1 MPNTYKRTKVS
12 NDASARRLMID
23 ILTKYHKNKDISNR
37 SLGLVI
43 QALDKEINT
52 KGLMGRPEIHK
63 IDSLYQV
70 GAPAREVVKY
80 IAETGVGI
88 KGYNTKVFTPK
99 QLANDGVIKR
109 MRDFY
114 KYAKKR
120 GLNHAAAT
128 GLMSMVYGETLND
141 SIDDLFSYN
150 KTQRAT
156 AKGDNRI
163 VNHGLFSFENLR
175 RWDDK
180 KDKGKPKTNWV
191 EDPKYTYGSYQSYL
205 KANKRKDS
213 LESQFDYYLDTYLP
227 SKDSKFS
234 IDKVNTM
241 SAEDA
246 SVYFMKNQKPGFI
259 VDDSTTK
266 TLRSRANFLFK
277 SEFNNGGMIKNIST
291 LKAYPRRR
299 RYAGGGEVAFRNRFG
314 DVQGRSYGAEK
325 GIQGA
330 STMSGLS
337 TGTTIGGGL
346 GAGFTAAAA
355 AGAPALIGTTLGTW
369 GGPIGMAAGALIGG
383 LVGLFTGR
391 KKRRKAKREAE
402 EADRQRQI
410 ISGNERILQD
420 ELKLDNTNLQEGPLD
435 IYDDSNVNGITNY
448 QDNVNFRDNLVQPNI
463 QGTPF
468 NNIDLSSAFGRIA
481 ARCGGKLKRKR
492 CGGKAKR
499 YDNGGIIE
507 ETSSNTAEVNGPSHE
522 QGGVPY
528 GPNAEVEGGEAL
540 MTDADNAYVF
550 SDTLK
555 YNGTTFADLAKPLM
569 KHKGYLE
576 SSLPVKSMMLGRML
590 SLTDSSTY
598 AIDRNTNGRNAE
610 KANADLQRTNAQI
623 AAIQNELAQLYNLQ
637 ESMKAESGMEA
648 EPIKARC
655 GGRIKHK
662 CGGKIRKYYDGGQIV
677 DSFAPGYDVQ
687 RIDNNNIIQGQGL
700 AFTPNDK
707 IQIQVPLTQTQT
719 PSTVIQQGLRCG
731 GRTRKY
737 AGGGFISPGLIS
749 EIGGNL
755 IGGVSQLIT
764 NKGLIDSMESMRV
777 PETPI
782 INNIDLETDINTDAE
797 IGDINNTIRSIEKY
811 VTDNTSNSQVARQSI
826 LLARTQGSRMRNK
839 IRQDEYNKEVE
850 LRNRSRIINSEIDAR
865 NSQIRAENATN
876 RFNHEMEII
885 QRRSQQG
892 AAIGDIISSLGRSIS
907 TAYQS
912 KFDKENLQMANL
924 INVLKDDK
932 SRDYIFNNM
941 PKDAL
946 MRMFGISSLKDLK
959 KIQGG
964 STVPKHSLR
973 TKRLNRRSSVVPDAV
988 TMPDYY
994 YNFA

>member
-1 MPNTYKRTKVS
+1 MPNKYKRTKVAD
-12 NDASARRLMID
+12 DAQARRLLID
-23 ILTKYHKNKDISNR
+23 IFTKYHQSKDINNR
-37 SLGLVI
+37 SLGLAI
-43 QALDKEINT
+43 QALDKESNT
-52 KGLMGRPEIHK
+52 KGLIGRPEIHK

-80 IAETGVGI
+80 IAETGVGT

-99 QLANDGVIKR
+99 QLADDGVIKR

-114 KYAKKR
+114 NYAKKR
-120 GLNHAAAT
+120 GLNHAATT

-141 SIDDLFSYN
+141 SIDDLFSFN

-163 VNHGLFSFENLR
+163 ANHGLFSFENLR
-175 RWDDK
+175 KWDDK

-191 EDPKYTYGSYQSYL
+191 EDPNYTYGSYQSYL
-205 KANKRKDS
+205 KTNKRKDS

-234 IDKVNTM
+234 TDKVNAM

-246 SVYFMKNQKPGFI
+246 SVYFMKNQKPGFT

-299 RYAGGGEVAFRNRFG
+299 RYAGGGEVAFRDRFG
-314 DVQGRSYGAEK
+314 DVQGHSYGAEK

-330 STMSGLS
+330 TVRNTASIAGGI
-337 TGTTIGGGL
+337 GTAAGTAVGATALAGSTIGSWMPG
-346 GAGFTAAAA
+346 
-355 AGAPALIGTTLGTW
+355 IGTA
-369 GGPIGMAAGALIGG
+369 IGALVGG
-383 LVGLFTGR
+383 IVGLFTGR
-391 KKRRKAKREAE
+391 KKRRKAKKAAE

-410 ISGNERILQD
+410 VAANERILQD
-420 ELKLDNTNLQEGPLD
+420 ELKLSNTAQQEGALD
-435 IYDDSNVNGITNY
+435 MYGDSNITGVTGY
-448 QDNVNFRDNLVQPNI
+448 QDDANFDNDLVQPTV

-468 NNIDLSSAFGRIA
+468 GDVDPSSAFGRIA
-481 ARCGGKLKRKR
+481 ARCGGRLKRKR
-492 CGGKAKR
+492 CGGKAKH
-499 YDNGGIIE
+499 YADGGMIE

-540 MTDADNAYVF
+540 MTDADNAYIF

-576 SSLPVKSMMLGRML
+576 SSLPIKSMMLGRML
-590 SLTDSSTY
+590 SLTDRSTY

-648 EPIKARC
+648 EPIEAR
-655 GGRIKHK
+655 

-677 DSFAPGYDVQ
+677 DISVPVYGTQ
-687 RIDNNNIIQGQGL
+687 RNNNGSSITGQEVT
-700 AFTPNDK
+700 FISNDK
-707 IQIQVPLTQTQT
+707 TQIQNPLTT
-719 PSTVIQQGLRCG
+719 IQQGLRCG

-737 AGGGFISPGLIS
+737 AGGGFISPGFVS
-749 EIGGNL
+749 EVGGNL
-755 IGGVSQLIT
+755 IGGISQLIT
-764 NKGLIDSMESMRV
+764 NKGLIDRMESMRV
-777 PETPI
+777 PETPLM
-782 INNIDLETDINTDAE
+782 DRVELETDINTDAE
-797 IGDINNTIRSIEKY
+797 IGDINNTVRSLEKY
-811 VTDNTSNSQVARQSI
+811 ITSNSSNSQVARQSI
-826 LLARTQGSRMRNK
+826 LLARTQGSRMRSRVK
-839 IRQDEYNKEVE
+839 QDEHNKEVE
-850 LRNRSRIINSEIDAR
+850 LRNRSRIANAEIAAR
-865 NSQIRAENATN
+865 NSQIRAENEAN
-876 RFNHEMEII
+876 KFSHQMEII
-885 QRRSQQG
+885 QKRSQNS
-892 AAIGDIISSLGRSIS
+892 AILSNMISKIGSAINS
-907 TAYQS
+907 TQQL
-912 KFDKENLQMANL
+912 KFDRENLQNEML
-924 INVLKDDK
+924 SNVIKDQNSLSFVAQHFDDK
-932 SRDYIFNNM
+932 TLKNLLGSNGLKAI
-941 PKDAL
+941 
-946 MRMFGISSLKDLK
+946 ISY
-959 KIQGG
+959 
-964 STVPKHSLR
+964 R
-973 TKRLNRRSSVVPDAV
+973 KRLNTNTNLTTKNKTSISKNR
-988 TMPDYY
+988 YKGI
-994 YNFA
+994 